1 MALNDLIRKLLPNDD
16 HFYGYLEE
24 LGRLGHDAAVALAR
38 FKSAP
43 AEEVQKAVQEIE
55 HKADNV
61 VRQAEDALART
72 FVTPIDREDLHRLT
86 SELDD
91 IVDRT
96 NLSARAFSLYR
107 LSKLTPPMME
117 LGDKLVLTTALI
129 RDLVPLLRAHRYGDI
144 VEGVRKVRQVEKEA
158 DTIYRAAIAQMF
170 DAPAAADYREF
181 VKQKE
186 ALDDLEAAVDYCD
199 KVADT
204 LSNLAVKHG

>member
-1 MALNDLIRKLLPNDD
+1 MALNDLIRKLLPNDE
-16 HFYGYLEE
+16 HFYGYLED
-24 LGRLGHDAAVALAR
+24 LGKLGHEAALALSK
-38 FKSAP
+38 FQEVP
-43 AEEVQKAVQEIE
+43 AEQVQKNVQEIE

-61 VRQAEDALART
+61 VRQAEDALALT

-107 LSKLTPPMME
+107 LKELTPPMVQLAE
-117 LGDKLVLTTALI
+117 KLVATTLLI
-129 RDLVPLLRAHRYGDI
+129 RDLVPLLRAHRYAEI

-158 DTIYRAAIAQMF
+158 DTVYRAAIAQMF
-170 DAPAAADYREF
+170 DAPASSDYRDF

-186 ALDDLEAAVDYCD
+186 ALDDLEAAVDFCD